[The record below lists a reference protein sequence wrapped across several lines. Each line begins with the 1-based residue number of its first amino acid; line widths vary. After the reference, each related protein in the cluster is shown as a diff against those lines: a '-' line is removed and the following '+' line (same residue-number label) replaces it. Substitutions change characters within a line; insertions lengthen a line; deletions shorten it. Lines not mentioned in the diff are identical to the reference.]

1 MTNETNN
8 AITLRELMRV
18 YGVNSQKV
26 ADLLQVSIYSVRA
39 WLIHSGSE
47 KYRPMTDRNLK
58 MLKLVLR
65 GRKKFNK

>member
-1 MTNETNN
+1 MN
-8 AITLRELMRV
+8 ARTLRELMRV
-18 YGVNSQKV
+18 YGINSQKV

-39 WLIHSGSE
+39 WLIHDKSE

-65 GRKKFNK
+65 GRKKVN